1 MQNQDNES
9 ANNISE
15 LKSDDENR
23 RQLISDFD
31 PDRERGERG
40 YISYWGTAE
49 LEDRIRRQ
57 TPLLLGDIVYILPR
71 LVDFYSGFE
80 AIVIKILP
88 AQAYLQL
95 HSGIIIR
102 RKQSN
107 LWAITNPDIRPPE
120 RDQFPIGYEPEPTY
134 SPPPARLYVRD
145 IYFDRQDPATF
156 IFE

>member
-57 TPLLLGDIVYILPR
+57 TPVLLGDIVYILPR

-80 AIVIKILP
+80 ATVIKISP
-88 AQAYLQL
+88 AQATLHL

-120 RDQFPIGYEPEPTY
+120 WNQFPIGYEPDLTY
-134 SPPPARLYVRD
+134 TPPPARLKVRD